1 MNRFAILAA
10 AAAIFLLA
18 PTRIAFAQTQGPVAA
33 PPKSEVTKTP
43 VNLSAQPP
51 PVPEDEI
58 IHRFAANEERMKKAY
73 DQYSFTMSVKV
84 QEETNPGGEF
94 LVTGEMYM
102 KSDGQRYE
110 RIVKQPVSTLKQTSF
125 TLEDVKIIA
134 SLPLFILTPDELPNY
149 KLKYQGTEKVD
160 EIDTF
165 IFRVEP
171 KQLSR
176 TRRFFNGVIWVDQK
190 DFAIVKTSGKFV
202 REVEAE
208 GTQLPF
214 AMFDTYRE
222 NIAGQYWFPTYISS
236 EDTITPPKGDSIP
249 LKLVVRSS
257 NFQPNPISESTTP
270 APPAAPPPAKPN

>member
-1 MNRFAILAA
+1 MKRLAFFA
-10 AAAIFLLA
+10 AAAISLLA
-18 PTRIAFAQTQGPVAA
+18 PTRIAFAQTQGPVTA

-43 VNLSAQPP
+43 VNLSVQPP
-51 PVPEDEI
+51 PIPEDEI

-84 QEETNPGGEF
+84 QEESNPGGEF

-160 EIDTF
+160 EIDTY

-257 NFQPNPISESTTP
+257 NFQPNPISVSTTP